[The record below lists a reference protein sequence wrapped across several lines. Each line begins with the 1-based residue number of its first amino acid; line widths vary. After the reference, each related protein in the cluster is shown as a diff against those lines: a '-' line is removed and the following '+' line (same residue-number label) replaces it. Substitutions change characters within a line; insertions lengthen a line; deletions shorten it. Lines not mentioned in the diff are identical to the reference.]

1 MMQEGDR
8 RTLKIKGVVLQGEVT
23 WYRHE
28 GGRGGQWVEI
38 SYKEAARLMKE
49 WEAGR

>member
-1 MMQEGDR
+1 MQEGDR
-8 RTLKIKGVVLQGEVT
+8 WSIKIKGKKIGGVKH

-38 SYKEAARLMKE
+38 SYKDAARLMKE
-49 WEAGR
+49 WEAQK